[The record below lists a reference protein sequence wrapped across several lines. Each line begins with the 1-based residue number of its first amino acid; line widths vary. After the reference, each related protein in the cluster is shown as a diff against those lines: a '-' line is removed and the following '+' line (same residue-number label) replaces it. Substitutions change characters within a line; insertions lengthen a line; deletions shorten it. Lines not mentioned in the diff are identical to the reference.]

1 MKAVA
6 TTLTA
11 LLALTACASE
21 GEPAGTETPEPRPTT
36 ATAEPTS
43 PEASPSPSP
52 ENEGPARPRVVGT
65 VADGLQVPWGIA
77 FLPDGSALVSERDTT
92 RVLAISPDGDQVRRV
107 GRIEAARPQGEAGL
121 LGLAVSP
128 TYDEDSYVFA
138 YASTDRDN
146 RVLRMEY
153 DGRSLGEPEV
163 ILDGIPNG
171 YIHDGGRLE
180 FGPDGHLYVSTGEIG
195 EPDLAQDP
203 DSLAGKILRITPDGD
218 PAPGNPDEDSR
229 VWTLGHRNVQ
239 GLAFDDEDR
248 LWASEF
254 GANAWDELNLIEE
267 GLNYG
272 WPLVEGKGD
281 MEEYENP
288 VAQWRTSEA
297 SPSGLAYAEGSLWMA
312 SLRGQRL
319 WRVPV
324 REDGSIGEPR
334 GFFVGDYGRLRTVV
348 VAPDGSLWLSTS
360 NRDGRGDPA
369 AQDDRIL
376 RVVLR

>member
-36 ATAEPTS
+36 PTAEPTS

-128 TYDEDSYVFA
+128 TYDEDSYVYA

>member
-6 TTLTA
+6 TTLIA
-11 LLALTACASE
+11 LLALTACGSE
-21 GEPAGTETPEPRPTT
+21 GDPAGTESPSPQPTT
-36 ATAEPTS
+36 RTAAPTS
-43 PEASPSPSP
+43 PRPSPSP
-52 ENEGPARPRVVGT
+52 EDRGPVRPQVVDTVTEGLET
-65 VADGLQVPWGIA
+65 PWGIA

-92 RVLAISPDGDQVRRV
+92 KVLAVAADGEQVRTV
-107 GRIEAARPQGEAGL
+107 GRIGAARPQGEAGL

-128 TYDEDSYVFA
+128 TYDEDSLVYA

-163 ILDGIPNG
+163 VLDGIPNG

-195 EPDLAQDP
+195 EPDLAQDS

-218 PAPGNPDEDSR
+218 PAPGNPDEDSP

-254 GANAWDELNLIEE
+254 GANTWDELNLIEE

-281 MEEYENP
+281 MDEFRNP

-324 REDGSIGEPR
+324 NEDGSIGEPQD
-334 GFFVGDYGRLRTVV
+334 FFVGDYGRLRTVV

-369 AQDDRIL
+369 AEDDRIL

>member
-6 TTLTA
+6 TTLIA
-11 LLALTACASE
+11 LLALTACGSE
-21 GEPAGTETPEPRPTT
+21 GDPAGTESPSPQPTT
-36 ATAEPTS
+36 RTAEPTS
-43 PEASPSPSP
+43 PQPSPSP
-52 ENEGPARPRVVGT
+52 EERGPVRPQVVDT
-65 VADGLQVPWGIA
+65 VTDGLETPWGIA

-92 RVLAISPDGDQVRRV
+92 KVLAVAADGKQVRTV
-107 GRIEAARPQGEAGL
+107 GRIGAARPQGEAGL

-128 TYDEDSYVFA
+128 TYDEDSLVYA

-163 ILDGIPNG
+163 VLGGIPNG

-195 EPDLAQDP
+195 EPDLAQDS

-218 PAPGNPDEDSR
+218 PAPGNPDEDSP

-254 GANAWDELNLIEE
+254 GANTWDELNLIEE

-281 MEEYENP
+281 MDEFRNP

-319 WRVPV
+319 WRIPV
-324 REDGSIGEPR
+324 NEDGSIGEPQD
-334 GFFVGDYGRLRTVV
+334 FFVGDYGRLRTVV

-369 AQDDRIL
+369 AEDDRIL
-376 RVVLR
+376 RVALR